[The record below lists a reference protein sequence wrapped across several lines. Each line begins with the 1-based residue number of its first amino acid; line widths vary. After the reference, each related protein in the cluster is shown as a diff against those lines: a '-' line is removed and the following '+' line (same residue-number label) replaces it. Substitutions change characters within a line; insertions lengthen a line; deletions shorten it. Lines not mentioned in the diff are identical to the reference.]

1 MGYSSTNTIINVKTI
16 SLLIAFYIT
25 RVFLAGF
32 LKIVIKYCKIK
43 VKIVKKL
50 YNLASSGL
58 FFSFI
63 ISLTFEG
70 YFEFLITS
78 WLNLKHPGFSTNR
91 EILSCI
97 ISICL
102 SFCSLIFVPISSI
115 YVVKQDKE
123 KLESHKFEQT
133 WGEFYEDCKIDTYA
147 RRLFKMTH
155 VLKVLIFVISSITLK
170 DSLVL
175 QIQIIFC
182 VNLIQIIYLGL
193 N

>member
-1 MGYSSTNTIINVKTI
+1 M
-16 SLLIAFYIT
+16 
-25 RVFLAGF
+25 
-32 LKIVIKYCKIK
+32 
-43 VKIVKKL
+43 KKL
-50 YNLASSGL
+50 YNLVSSGL

-78 WLNLKHPGFSTNR
+78 WLNLKNPTFGTNG
-91 EILSCI
+91 EILSFV

-123 KLESHKFEQT
+123 KLESHEFEKI